1 MTAIAVRAADRT
13 AVVVTGKD
21 RTSWLNGLVTC
32 DLANLAPGGGA
43 YGLLVE
49 KKGRIQTDF
58 FAVPSREND
67 ALALAVPRDL
77 VAGIVE
83 TLDHY
88 LVMEDAE
95 LSIRDLP

>member
-13 AVVVTGKD
+13 AIVVTGKD

-32 DLANLAPGGGA
+32 DLAKLGPGEGA

-58 FAVPSREND
+58 YAVPSGSGVGSSRGASPSSD
-67 ALALAVPRDL
+67 ALALAVPREL
-77 VAGIVE
+77 AATVAE

-88 LVMEDAE
+88 LVM
-95 LSIRDLP
+95 